1 MKRMFA
7 AAILFTAVA
16 ALLSGCAREL
26 IVEEALQLPAHARI
40 YTAYNLWYDEDHEIR
55 SINMQKG
62 AILPFG
68 TEVTI
73 LKATEKE
80 IHFRTVADRKDFVI
94 EYEKGYRMQAPEDYL
109 RELFTRDDLETLT
122 EGIPVSDL
130 EKLKRGIVEKG
141 MSKQEVRLAFGRPCK
156 FKTPDESL
164 DTWLYWTDFLT
175 GRRVV
180 FNNDKVFEIIEL

>member
-1 MKRMFA
+1 MKRIFA
-7 AAILFTAVA
+7 VAVLLTAVS

-40 YTAYNLWYDEDHEIR
+40 FTAYNLWYDEDHEIR

-62 AILPFG
+62 SILPFG

-73 LKATEKE
+73 LGATEKE

-94 EYEKGYRMQAPEDYL
+94 VYEKGYRMQAPEDYL
-109 RELFTRDDLETLT
+109 RDTFTRNDPETLT
-122 EGIPVSDL
+122 EGISVSDL

-141 MSKQEVRLAFGRPCK
+141 MSKKEVRLAFGRPCK
-156 FKTPDESL
+156 FKTPTETL

>member
-1 MKRMFA
+1 MKRIFA
-7 AAILFTAVA
+7 AAVLFTAVT

-40 YTAYNLWYDEDHEIR
+40 FTAYNLWYDEDHEIR

-62 AILPFG
+62 SILPFG

-73 LKATEKE
+73 LKATEEE
-80 IHFRTVADRKDFVI
+80 IHFRTVADHRDFVI
-94 EYEKGYRMQAPEDYL
+94 KFEKRYRMQAPEDYL
-109 RELFTRDDLETLT
+109 RETFTRDDPETLT
-122 EGIPVSDL
+122 EGVPVPDL

-164 DTWLYWTDFLT
+164 DTWVYWTDFLE

>member
-1 MKRMFA
+1 MKRMCA

-62 AILPFG
+62 SILPFG

-94 EYEKGYRMQAPEDYL
+94 KYEKGYRMQAPEDYL